1 MKTAASCTLGL
12 DYGTNTVRAL
22 VVRTEDGAEIGH
34 GIGAYSHGENGVVLE
49 SREPELARQNPLDY
63 LDAVGLAVRGALTEA
78 RERQA
83 GFLPE
88 HIVGI
93 GVDTTGSTPLPVD
106 SRGRALAED
115 TRFAQDPNAYAW
127 LWKDHTSTAEAGFI
141 TAAAAREHPE
151 YLAKCGGVYSSEW
164 FWAKIWHCAKVAPAV
179 AAAAHSWI
187 ELADWI
193 PAILTGT
200 EATPVRGICA
210 AGHKGLYHESWGG
223 FPEGQFLAR
232 LHPELGR
239 LRLALGEGSCVTA
252 DQLAGRLSAEWAGR
266 LGLREGTP
274 VASGALDAHL
284 GAVGSG
290 IAPGVLVKI
299 LGTSTCDIMVH
310 PFSRG
315 ALPDVPGLCG
325 IVPGSVLSGH
335 HGLEAGQSAVGD
347 LFNWFVSRC
356 APAGATHES
365 LSAEASLSRPGES
378 GLLALDWNNGNRTVL
393 VDQRLTG
400 LLLGQTLSTRPA
412 DIYRALIEATAFGAR
427 VILERLDEYG
437 VKVERIVNCGGIA
450 EKSPLVMQI
459 YADVTGRPMQISR
472 STQTC
477 ALGAAITGA
486 VVSGIYP
493 SMVAAQQ
500 AMTGVQPTVYR
511 PNPSD
516 VTPYNR
522 LFRLYK
528 TLHDAFG
535 LGRSTGDIGRV
546 MKDLLA
552 VRDEARTRR
561 P

>member
-1 MKTAASCTLGL
+1 MKKSAPCALGL

-22 VVRTEDGAEIGH
+22 IVRAEDGAEIGQ
-34 GIGAYSHGENGVVLE
+34 GIAAYSHGENGVVLD
-49 SREPELARQNPLDY
+49 SREPEFARQHPADY
-63 LDAVGLAVRGALTEA
+63 LDALRTAVRGALVEA

-88 HIVGI
+88 HILGI

-106 SRGRALAED
+106 SLGRALAEGA
-115 TRFAQDPNAYAW
+115 RFSRDANAYAW
-127 LWKDHTSTAEAGFI
+127 LWKDHTSTAEAGSI
-141 TAAAAREHPE
+141 TAAAAQEHPE

-164 FWAKIWHCAKVAPAV
+164 FWAKIWHCANVAPEV
-179 AAAAHSWI
+179 AAAADSWI

-200 EATPVRGICA
+200 ETLPIRGICA

-223 FPEGQFLAR
+223 FPEAGFLSR

-239 LRLALGEGSCVTA
+239 LRRTLGSSRCVTS
-252 DQLAGRLSAEWAGR
+252 DQPAGRLSAEWAGR
-266 LGLREGTP
+266 LGLREGIP

-290 IAPGVLVKI
+290 IAPGTLIKI

-310 PFSRG
+310 PFSNG
-315 ALPDVPGLCG
+315 ALPDIPGLCG

-335 HGLEAGQSAVGD
+335 FGLEAGQSAVGD

-365 LSAEASLSRPGES
+365 LSSEAARLSSGES

-400 LLLGQTLSTRPA
+400 LLVGQTLATRPA

-427 VILERLDEYG
+427 VILERLHAYG
-437 VKVERIVNCGGIA
+437 VTVDRIVNCGGIA
-450 EKSPLVMQI
+450 EKSPLVMQL
-459 YADVTGRPMQISR
+459 YADVTGRPMHISR

-477 ALGAAITGA
+477 ALGSAITGA

-493 SMVAAQQ
+493 SVVAAQK

-511 PNPSD
+511 PNASD
-516 VTPYNR
+516 VATYNQ
-522 LFRLYK
+522 LFQLYK

-535 LGRSTGDIGRV
+535 LGRPASDIGRV

-552 VRDEARTRR
+552 LRDEARTRR
-561 P
+561 C